1 MKVHMLA
8 IAVAMVVLS
17 VLTGCGLPVPA
28 NSGPCQV
35 APGSQ
40 ECQIWIGTARVVTS
54 SRRPLVAERWLLRE
68 LTGARFQWR
77 AT

>member
-1 MKVHMLA
+1 MLA
-8 IAVAMVVLS
+8 IARVMVVLS

-40 ECQIWIGTARVVTS
+40 ECRIWMYN
-54 SRRPLVAERWLLRE
+54 
-68 LTGARFQWR
+68 R
-77 AT
+77 AD